1 MLFRSN
7 YYGAGDQRDV
17 ITTAQVTIVQ
27 DEGTAAEK
35 QQTFKAPMRKPGEL
49 TLVQSF
55 LMP

>member
-1 MLFRSN
+1 
-7 YYGAGDQRDV
+7 V

-35 QQTFKAPMRKPGEL
+35 QQTFKVPMRKPGEL